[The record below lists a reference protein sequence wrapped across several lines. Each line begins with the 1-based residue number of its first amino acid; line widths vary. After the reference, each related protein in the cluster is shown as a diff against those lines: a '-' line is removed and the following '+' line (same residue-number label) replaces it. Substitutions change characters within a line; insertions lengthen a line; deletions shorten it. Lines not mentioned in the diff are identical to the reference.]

1 MRSSPPRPSGRWATT
16 SGQVDCLVTGTSLPD
31 QLMPNHAV
39 MVHGE
44 LGWPRLEVVACAGI
58 CLAGTTALKHAWL
71 SVRAGDARR
80 AVATGSELASAVMRG
95 SNFEAEL
102 EHKLEAL
109 EARPELA
116 FEKDFLRWMLSDG
129 AGAVL
134 LEREPRGPL
143 SLRVEWIDLS
153 SAAHELPVCMYAGA
167 DKNAEGGLD
176 GWARTSPADWQ
187 RDSTFAVK
195 QDVRL
200 LNENIVRATLGEP
213 LAAVIEK
220 RGLKSKDIDWFL
232 PHLSSNYF
240 VEPVSRCLEAMGF
253 AIPRER
259 WFSNLAQKG
268 NTGSASPYIML
279 DELFRSGPHPTR
291 PQAPDVRA
299 RKRPLLQRLHL
310 HGGRVARRRFAYRC
324 PPAGRPGRR
333 PDMDLDAVPQEG
345 NATLDGHAKLMYARD
360 AQGRVVT
367 TTSRGWEAEEIVTSH
382 AVDVLVEQAQAAK
395 ERVKAGLAS
404 PLEYWMYER
413 RMDVALLSQTS
424 GFWQWRVRRHLLP
437 RHFAALSQA
446 QLLRY
451 ADALGLPIPTL
462 QGLP

>member
-1 MRSSPPRPSGRWATT
+1 MTTDVFLTRTAAFLPFSPVSNEDIEEVLGRIAGKASRARRLILRSNGIQSRHYAIDRAT
-16 SGQVDCLVTGTSLPD
+16 GQLAMTNAQLTASAIRGLGDDIGPVDCLATGTSLPD

-58 CLAGTTALKHAWL
+58 CLAGTAALKHAWL
-71 SVRAGDARR
+71 SVRSGDARR

-95 SNFEAEL
+95 SRFEAEL

-109 EARPELA
+109 EERPELA

-143 SLRVEWIDLS
+143 SLRIDWIDLS

-176 GWARTSPADWQ
+176 GWARTAPADWH

-200 LNENIVRATLGEP
+200 LNDNIVRATLAEP

-220 RGLKSKDIDWFL
+220 RGLKSQDIDWFL

-240 VEPVSRCLEAMGF
+240 VEPVSRCLDAMGF
-253 AIPRER
+253 SIPRER
-259 WFSNLAQKG
+259 WFSNLSRKG

-279 DELFRSGPHPTR
+279 DELFRSGRIQPGH
-291 PQAPDVRA
+291 
-299 RKRPLLQRLHL
+299 KLLMFVPES
-310 HGGRVARRRFAYRC
+310 GRF
-324 PPAGRPGRR
+324 
-333 PDMDLDAVPQEG
+333 
-345 NATLDGHAKLMYARD
+345 
-360 AQGRVVT
+360 
-367 TTSRGWEAEEIVTSH
+367 S
-382 AVDVLVEQAQAAK
+382 
-395 ERVKAGLAS
+395 
-404 PLEYWMYER
+404 
-413 RMDVALLSQTS
+413 S
-424 GFWQWRVRRHLLP
+424 GFIHMEAV
-437 RHFAALSQA
+437 
-446 QLLRY
+446 
-451 ADALGLPIPTL
+451 
-462 QGLP
+462 

>member
-1 MRSSPPRPSGRWATT
+1 MTTDVFLTRTAAFLPFSPVSNEDIEEVLGRIGGKASRARRLILRSNGIQSRHYAIDRATGKLAMT
-16 SGQVDCLVTGTSLPD
+16 NAQLTASAIRALGEDIGQVDCLVTGTSLPD

-58 CLAGTTALKHAWL
+58 CLAGATALKHAWL

-176 GWARTSPADWQ
+176 GWARTLPADWQ

-200 LNENIVRATLGEP
+200 LNENIVRATLAEP

-279 DELFRSGPHPTR
+279 DELFRSGRIQPGH
-291 PQAPDVRA
+291 
-299 RKRPLLQRLHL
+299 KLLMFVPES
-310 HGGRVARRRFAYRC
+310 GRF
-324 PPAGRPGRR
+324 
-333 PDMDLDAVPQEG
+333 
-345 NATLDGHAKLMYARD
+345 
-360 AQGRVVT
+360 
-367 TTSRGWEAEEIVTSH
+367 S
-382 AVDVLVEQAQAAK
+382 
-395 ERVKAGLAS
+395 
-404 PLEYWMYER
+404 
-413 RMDVALLSQTS
+413 S
-424 GFWQWRVRRHLLP
+424 GFIYMEAV
-437 RHFAALSQA
+437 
-446 QLLRY
+446 
-451 ADALGLPIPTL
+451 
-462 QGLP
+462 